1 MLRIT
6 KQAEPDQTI
15 LRVEGKL
22 VRPFLEELEN
32 CWRTCRQA
40 GSDRTPSLVLDL
52 RSVTFV
58 GVEGK
63 ELLSRI
69 YRSGATF
76 MTSGIWMSS
85 VVKELQINSDKEGK

>member
-6 KQAEPDQTI
+6 KQAELERTV

-22 VRPFLEELEN
+22 VPPWLQELEN
-32 CWRTCRQA
+32 CWRACPQTNGGNNQ
-40 GSDRTPSLVLDL
+40 PLVIDL

-63 ELLSRI
+63 RLLSRI
-69 YRSGATF
+69 YRSGAQFVTAG
-76 MTSGIWMSS
+76 MLMNS
-85 VVKELQINSDKEGK
+85 VVEELQLHPGEEDD